1 MKHTKPRKEILA
13 KINNSKAATKNEFDM
28 IDSKELFDVAL
39 IAMKR
44 VTEMVNEGKRHSEYL
59 SRIQDRIENYQGP
72 SINVHST
79 RLFLQTDAVRVSPNL
94 WNNTYT
100 LFLFDHQLIYCKK
113 DLLKRTSYIYKGR
126 IFLENCRILNL
137 PDGKMFGMT
146 LKNALRMF
154 CETRNKWF
162 DFCFRSSSSK
172 MRFLNTLAA
181 ERQFCGGN
189 LFVSELAAGQPDEEI
204 LSDETSQE
212 YDERGID
219 VEPQQPNNDSPT
231 KHHPNLNTLPKKPRK
246 LAKDGQHPSQII
258 IDYNPVATTSS
269 NGNKR
274 RLGNWFR
281 KSKSTNSTP
290 SQSPT
295 HHPLVAT
302 ATVPSV
308 VLNNSDSCNSSS
320 QSSPVNY
327 PRVEKFKEG
336 NSSA

>member
-1 MKHTKPRKEILA
+1 M
-13 KINNSKAATKNEFDM
+13 S
-28 IDSKELFDVAL
+28 DSKELFDVAL

-59 SRIQDRIENYQGP
+59 SRIQERIENYQGP

-79 RLFLQTDAVRVSPNL
+79 RLFLQTDAIRVSPNL

-100 LFLFDHQLIYCKK
+100 LFLFDNQLIYCKK

-137 PDGKMFGMT
+137 PDGKMFGVT
-146 LKNALRMF
+146 LKNALRMY

-172 MRFLNTLAA
+172 MRFLNTLSA
-181 ERQFCGGN
+181 ERQFCGGS
-189 LFVSELAAGQPDEEI
+189 LFVSEMAPGQQEDEN
-204 LSDETSQE
+204 LSDENQTTSQE

-219 VEPQQPNNDSPT
+219 VEPQPDSPT
-231 KHHPNLNTLPKKPRK
+231 NPKLNADTLPKKPRK
-246 LAKDGQHPSQII
+246 LAKDAQHPSQII
-258 IDYNPVATTSS
+258 IDYNPSATTSS

-295 HHPLVAT
+295 HHPLVPLV
-302 ATVPSV
+302 TVVPV
-308 VLNNSDSCNSSS
+308 AQNTSDSCNSSS

-327 PRVEKFKEG
+327 PKFKEG